1 MTHVFGDLTIVDA
14 TAGSSSYGHTF
25 GGPVDRSDALPDQT
39 NGIRLHMLHR
49 FDMNDPL
56 MPIQLPGLR
65 WLPLYYVFDFRA
77 NEVGYQLTSD
87 SKMIT
92 FFSDNEPN
100 ISDAE
105 SWPADDFPLEF
116 SPHPIRLA
124 LHDFD
129 PTDLDDVARW
139 AGIFGIRYLDDD
151 RLAELKRR
159 IDTDCDEIGDY
170 RPEGDDYF
178 DYLSSPLWQGTPNN
192 PCINPECSNHQI
204 PRSLKMLAVVPY
216 KPIEGLEIWGG
227 ACVDTLFEICPL
239 CRTIRAS
246 NQCG

>member
-1 MTHVFGDLTIVDA
+1 MVARPLGLSYLGRSPTEIETSMTHVFGDLTIVDA

-25 GGPVDRSDALPDQT
+25 GGPVDRSDALPDKT

-116 SPHPIRLA
+116 SSHPIRLA

-139 AGIFGIRYLDDD
+139 AGISNAGLTPIVMKSATIALKVTTTLITYPRHFGKGHLI
-151 RLAELKRR
+151 
-159 IDTDCDEIGDY
+159 
-170 RPEGDDYF
+170 
-178 DYLSSPLWQGTPNN
+178 
-192 PCINPECSNHQI
+192 
-204 PRSLKMLAVVPY
+204 
-216 KPIEGLEIWGG
+216 
-227 ACVDTLFEICPL
+227 
-239 CRTIRAS
+239 IRAS
-246 NQCG
+246 TPSAPTIKSPGR